1 MIDPVTGATAP
12 PRIETSIGDARQP
25 PGSGPRGQGAGGAGA
40 GPPGS
45 GIARGPDA
53 AVQLA
58 ADLLQLPPG
67 TVLDGLIAGPD
78 AEGRPTIATNA
89 GLFALV
95 TAGMP
100 LPSPG
105 SRVSLQVTGAANL
118 LSVLLTTA
126 TGGGRPAAPLALDLS
141 YIGGPVAP
149 EAPAGGDATTRPLF
163 QATQNAPDG
172 RPLASLALRLGA
184 PALPGAPLLAATV
197 TVRQALPDG
206 SVTLVLAAAD
216 GSTVEIPDA
225 PRAIAVG
232 TRLLF
237 EVASRIPVGLPSRPE
252 VPVARLPT
260 LAAMPEAVRQFA
272 AGRTALA
279 DLDRLLAGDGGETSP
294 LARLLP
300 GLGQEQGQGLAVAL
314 LGAALRFKDFKRLLG
329 EDRQAAATAKAGPGP
344 LLRAG
349 AEFAELAKAAT
360 DTAPAQGWRPIPL
373 PFFDGREIQPV
384 VIFVQHHEPETAAE
398 EVEDE
403 TTPRRK
409 AVRNGTRFMVSLALS
424 ELGAV
429 QIDGFAKPER
439 IDTVLRSGRAIAADL
454 RDELATRYTELMETA
469 GLAGT
474 LSFQIQE
481 GPRGPLSLDTPDL
494 PPAGVRL
501 SITA

>member
-1 MIDPVTGATAP
+1 VIDPVTAATAP
-12 PRIETSIGDARQP
+12 PRIETTIGDARQP
-25 PGSGPRGQGAGGAGA
+25 PGSGPRGQGAGGTGA

-45 GIARGPDA
+45 GIAHGPDA

-89 GLFALV
+89 GLFALI
-95 TAGMP
+95 TAGTP
-100 LPSPG
+100 LPPPG

-118 LSVLLTTA
+118 LSVLLSTA
-126 TGGGRPAAPLALDLS
+126 TGGSRPAAPLALDLS
-141 YIGGPVAP
+141 YIGGPTAP
-149 EAPAGGDATTRPLF
+149 TAPGGDATARPLF
-163 QATQNAPDG
+163 QATQTGADG
-172 RPLASLALRLGA
+172 RPLASLALRLGP

-197 TVRQALPDG
+197 TARQALPDG

-279 DLDRLLAGDGGETSP
+279 DLDRLLAGDGVETSA

-329 EDRQAAATAKAGPGP
+329 DDRQAAATAKAGPGP

-360 DTAPAQGWRPIPL
+360 DAAPAQGWRPIPL

-384 VIFVQHHEPETAAE
+384 VIFVQSHQPEAAE
-398 EVEDE
+398 EEAE
-403 TTPRRK
+403 GEAATRRRT
-409 AVRNGTRFMVSLALS
+409 ARNGTRFMVSLALS

-454 RDELATRYTELMETA
+454 RDALAKRYTALMETA

-474 LSFQIQE
+474 LSFQVQE
-481 GPRGPLSLDTPDL
+481 GPRGPLSLDTPEAQ
-494 PPAGVRL
+494 PAGLRL